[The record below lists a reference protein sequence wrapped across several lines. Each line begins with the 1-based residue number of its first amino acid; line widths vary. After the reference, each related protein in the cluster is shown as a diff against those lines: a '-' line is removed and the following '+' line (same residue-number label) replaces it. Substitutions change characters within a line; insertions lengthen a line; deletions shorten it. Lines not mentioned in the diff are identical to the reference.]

1 MIGLITKK
9 EGQTDITIMSQ
20 DSELKELIK
29 NIRGTDEH
37 ILVDNCKMSQ
47 VLLLKIGKL
56 KSLMYNLK
64 MYAEGHQDT
73 MSEQF
78 QTTVKDVFS
87 QFLDLYDD
95 MLQ

>member
-9 EGQTDITIMSQ
+9 EGRTDITIMSQ
-20 DSELKELIK
+20 DSELKELLS
-29 NIRGTDEH
+29 NIRDTDEH
-37 ILVDNCKMSQ
+37 TLVDNCKMSP

-56 KSLMYNLK
+56 KSLMYTLK
-64 MYAEGHQDT
+64 MHAERHQDS

-78 QTTVKDVFS
+78 QETVKDVFS

>member
-9 EGQTDITIMSQ
+9 EGVTDVTIMSQ
-20 DSELKELIK
+20 DSELKELI
-29 NIRGTDEH
+29 NYINGTDEH
-37 ILVDNCKMSQ
+37 ALVNKCGLSP

-56 KSLMYNLK
+56 KSLMYTLK
-64 MYAEGHQDT
+64 MHAERHQDS

-78 QTTVKDVFS
+78 QETVKDVFS